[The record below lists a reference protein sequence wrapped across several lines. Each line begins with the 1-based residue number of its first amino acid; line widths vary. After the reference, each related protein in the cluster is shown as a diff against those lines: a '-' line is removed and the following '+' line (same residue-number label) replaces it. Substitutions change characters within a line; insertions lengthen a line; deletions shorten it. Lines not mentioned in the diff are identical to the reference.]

1 MGRCMILHINHV
13 QPGRAESTS
22 GVVSTLL
29 SLLEE
34 GHIDPN
40 ALGHLNVHIDW
51 LQYKANFREPVSI
64 RRTIKDDELLPLAEI
79 AVDLRQ
85 IQPDTLRQALSEAL
99 NGTAPDAM
107 EAARRAYL
115 EEYTPMRSSI
125 IWTFNSV
132 FWKYLPTWEQSS
144 GKGYEQALPGGHSD
158 GHNAQAIT
166 ESVLEFW
173 EQLRK
178 IESQNLLP
186 PEIYILEIGVGTGE
200 RANRWLDGFQALDRE
215 KGTQYYAKL
224 RFLAGD
230 YSVATLNR
238 VMASLKTHQHLASFV
253 EVDAVNPF
261 KSLSHL
267 RYKVM
272 LITLSNVYDNLPT
285 DELVLRDG
293 KLFFVEVRAYVA
305 MSEAARICE
314 KYRIPVHN
322 FAMSV
327 QKLLQEGPDKFATLQ
342 EGMGFWREVWA
353 AVRLEERLVSA
364 HNLSEAHLPSGM
376 KPSHI
381 EGLIEAAPANIR
393 FHLSSGATESFIN
406 TIPLLHPRG
415 CLQVQDIFVE
425 KLTDYLHGFRG
436 PGKMDG
442 SIVNWVNGA
451 LLSVV
456 GEQSG
461 YDVHFAP
468 FRYRKGSKTSVLYTT
483 QRE

>member
-1 MGRCMILHINHV
+1 MILHINHV
-13 QPGRAESTS
+13 QPGRAQSTS
-22 GVVSTLL
+22 DVVSKLL

-34 GHIDPN
+34 GEIDPN
-40 ALGHLNVHIDW
+40 TLGYLNVHIDW

-64 RRTIKDDELLPLAEI
+64 RRVVKDDELLPLSEI
-79 AVDLRQ
+79 AIDLRQ
-85 IQPDTLRQALSEAL
+85 IQPDAIRKSLSEAL
-99 NGTAPDAM
+99 NGAGPDALQTPK
-107 EAARRAYL
+107 RVYL
-115 EEYTPMRSSI
+115 EAFTPTRSSI
-125 IWTFNSV
+125 IWTFNGV
-132 FWKYLPTWEQSS
+132 FWKYLPIWEAAS
-144 GKGYEQALPGGHSD
+144 GKGYEKALPSGQSD
-158 GHNAQAIT
+158 GHNIQAIAD
-166 ESVLEFW
+166 SVQEFW

-178 IESQNLLP
+178 VEADNLLP
-186 PEIYILEIGVGTGE
+186 PEIYILELGVGTGE
-200 RANRWLDGFQALDRE
+200 RARRWLDGFKALDTE
-215 KGTQYYAKL
+215 KGTHYYPKL

-238 VMASLKTHQHLASFV
+238 VMEALHDHRAMATFV
-253 EVDAVNPF
+253 EVNAVDPF

-293 KLFFVEVRAYVA
+293 NLFFVEVRAYL
-305 MSEAARICE
+305 SAAEVSRICE
-314 KYRIPVHN
+314 KYGIPVGS
-322 FAMSV
+322 FEKCV
-327 QKLLQEGPDKFATLQ
+327 RKLLEEGPEKFDSLDQ
-342 EGMGFWREVWA
+342 GVGFWREVWD

-364 HNLSEAHLPSGM
+364 HNLHEAHLPNGV

-381 EGLIEAAPANIR
+381 EGLIQAAPANIR
-393 FHLSSGATESFIN
+393 FQLSSGATESFIN

-415 CLQVQDIFVE
+415 SLQVQDIFVE

-451 LLSVV
+451 LLAEV
-456 GEQSG
+456 GQQAG

-468 FRYRKGSKTSVLYTT
+468 FTYRKGSKTSTLYTT

>member
-1 MGRCMILHINHV
+1 M
-13 QPGRAESTS
+13 
-22 GVVSTLL
+22 
-29 SLLEE
+29 
-34 GHIDPN
+34 
-40 ALGHLNVHIDW
+40 
-51 LQYKANFREPVSI
+51 
-64 RRTIKDDELLPLAEI
+64 KDDDLLPLAEI

-85 IQPDTLRQALSEAL
+85 IHPETLRQSLSEAL
-99 NGTAPDAM
+99 NGAGPDALDTPK
-107 EAARRAYL
+107 RLYL
-115 EEYTPMRSSI
+115 ESYTPTRSSI
-125 IWTFNSV
+125 IWTFNRI
-132 FWKYLPTWEQSS
+132 FWKYLPIWEKSS
-144 GKGYEQALPGGHSD
+144 GKGYEKALPGGSSD
-158 GHNAQAIT
+158 GHNAQAI
-166 ESVLEFW
+166 EDSVVEFW

-186 PEIYILEIGVGTGE
+186 PEIYVLEIGVGTGE

-215 KGTQYYAKL
+215 KGTDYYRKI

-230 YSVATLNR
+230 YSKATLDR
-238 VMASLKTHQHLASFV
+238 VMASVKSHGHLATFV
-253 EVDAVNPF
+253 EVNAVDPF

-267 RYKVM
+267 RYKVL

-293 KLFFVEVRAYVA
+293 KLFYVEVRAYVSA
-305 MSEAARICE
+305 IEAERICRIYKLPSQLE
-314 KYRIPVHN
+314 K
-322 FAMSV
+322 SV
-327 QKLLQEGPDKFATLQ
+327 RKLLEEGPESFDSLEQ
-342 EGMGFWREVWA
+342 GMGFWRDLWA

-364 HNLSEAHLPSGM
+364 HNLSEAPLPTGM
-376 KPSHI
+376 KPSYI

-393 FHLSSGATESFIN
+393 FQLSSGATESFMN
-406 TIPLLHPRG
+406 TIPLLHPKG
-415 CLQVQDIFVE
+415 SLQVQDIFVE

-451 LLSVV
+451 LLAEV

-468 FRYRKGSKTSVLYTT
+468 FRYRKGSKTSILYTT

>member
-1 MGRCMILHINHV
+1 V
-13 QPGRAESTS
+13 
-22 GVVSTLL
+22 
-29 SLLEE
+29 
-34 GHIDPN
+34 
-40 ALGHLNVHIDW
+40 
-51 LQYKANFREPVSI
+51 
-64 RRTIKDDELLPLAEI
+64 KDEELLPLADI

-85 IQPDTLRQALSEAL
+85 IKQESMRTALSEAL
-99 NGTAPDAM
+99 NGAGPDAM
-107 EAARRAYL
+107 EAPRRVYL
-115 EEYTPMRSSI
+115 ESFTPMRSSI
-125 IWTFNSV
+125 IWTFNAV
-132 FWKYLPTWEQSS
+132 FWKYLPIWEQAA
-144 GKGYEQALPGGHSD
+144 GQGYEKALPGGHSD
-158 GHNAQAIT
+158 GHNAQAIQD
-166 ESVLEFW
+166 SVVEFW

-178 IESQNLLP
+178 IEKQNLLP

-200 RANRWLDGFQALDRE
+200 RASRWLDGFKALDIE
-215 KGTQYYAKL
+215 KGTQYYSKL

-238 VMASLKTHQHLASFV
+238 VMESLRRHGDLSSFV
-253 EVDAVNPF
+253 EVDAMNPF

-293 KLFFVEVRAYVA
+293 KLFFIEVRAYVPA
-305 MSEAARICE
+305 AEAARICE
-314 KYRIPVHN
+314 KYKLPLNRLDDH
-322 FAMSV
+322 V
-327 QKLLQEGPDKFATLQ
+327 QKLLSEGPRSFSSLDQA
-342 EGMGFWREVWA
+342 MGFWQELWA

-364 HNLSEAHLPSGM
+364 HNLSEAHLPAGM
-376 KPSHI
+376 KPSYI
-381 EGLIEAAPANIR
+381 EGLIENAPANIR

-415 CLQVQDIFVE
+415 VLQVSDIFVE
-425 KLTDYLHGFRG
+425 RLNDYLHGFRG

-451 LLSVV
+451 LLEVV
-456 GEQSG
+456 GAQSG

-468 FRYRKGSKTSVLYTT
+468 FTYRKGSKTSILYTT

>member
-1 MGRCMILHINHV
+1 MILHINHV
-13 QPGRAESTS
+13 QPGRSESTS

-34 GHIDPN
+34 GHIDPST
-40 ALGHLNVHIDW
+40 LGHLNVHIDW

-64 RRTIKDDELLPLAEI
+64 RRVVRDGELLPLSEI

-85 IQPDTLRQALSEAL
+85 TQPDTIRQSLSEAL
-99 NGTAPDAM
+99 NGAGPDAL
-107 EAARRAYL
+107 ETPKRVYL
-115 EEYTPMRSSI
+115 ESYTPLRSSI
-125 IWTFNSV
+125 IWVFNSV
-132 FWKYLPTWEQSS
+132 FWKYLPIWEAAS
-144 GKGYEQALPGGHSD
+144 GKGYEKALPSGQSD
-158 GHNAQAIT
+158 GHNIQAIAD
-166 ESVLEFW
+166 SVTEFW

-178 IESQNLLP
+178 IEAEKLLP

-200 RANRWLDGFQALDRE
+200 RARRFLDGFQALDRE
-215 KGTQYYAKL
+215 KGTGYYPKL

-238 VMASLKTHQHLASFV
+238 VMETLEGHASMTSFV
-253 EVDAVNPF
+253 EVNAVDPF

-293 KLFFVEVRAYVA
+293 KLFFVEVRAYVSA
-305 MSEAARICE
+305 TEVASLCG
-314 KYRIPVHN
+314 KYKIPVGD
-322 FAMSV
+322 FEKSV
-327 QKLLQEGPDKFATLQ
+327 QKLLQDGPEAFDSLDQGT
-342 EGMGFWREVWA
+342 GFWRDLWS

-364 HNLSEAHLPSGM
+364 HNLSEAHLPNGV

-381 EGLIEAAPANIR
+381 EGLIEAAPANMR
-393 FHLSSGATESFIN
+393 FHLSSGATESFAN

-425 KLTDYLHGFRG
+425 RLNDYLHGFRG

-451 LLSVV
+451 LLAEV
-456 GEQSG
+456 GKQAG

-468 FRYRKGSKTSVLYTT
+468 FKYRKGSKTSILYTT

>member
-1 MGRCMILHINHV
+1 MILHINHV
-13 QPGRAESTS
+13 QPGRSESTS

-29 SLLEE
+29 SLLEQGE
-34 GHIDPN
+34 IDPN
-40 ALGHLNVHIDW
+40 TLGHLNVHIDW
-51 LQYKANFREPVSI
+51 VQYKSNFREPVSI
-64 RRTIKDDELLPLAEI
+64 RRVVKDEELLPLTDI

-85 IQPDTLRQALSEAL
+85 IQPETIRTSLSEAL
-99 NGTAPDAM
+99 NGAGPDAL
-107 EAARRAYL
+107 EAPRRVYL
-115 EEYTPMRSSI
+115 ESFTPMRSSI

-132 FWKYLPTWEQSS
+132 FWKHLPMWEQFS
-144 GKGYEQALPGGHSD
+144 GKGYEKALPGGHSD
-158 GHNAQAIT
+158 GHNVQAI
-166 ESVLEFW
+166 EDSVQEFW
-173 EQLRK
+173 DQLRK
-178 IESQNLLP
+178 TESRHLLP
-186 PEIYILEIGVGTGE
+186 PEIYVLEIGVGTGE
-200 RANRWLDGFQALDRE
+200 RACRWLDRFQALDRE
-215 KGTQYYAKL
+215 KGTQYYPKL

-230 YSVATLNR
+230 YSVVTLHR
-238 VMASLKTHQHLASFV
+238 VMESLGAHRHLSSFV
-253 EVDAVNPF
+253 EVEAMNPF
-261 KSLSHL
+261 KALSHL

-293 KLFFVEVRAYVA
+293 KLFFIEVRAYLPMTEV
-305 MSEAARICE
+305 SKICE
-314 KYRIPVHN
+314 RYKIPVEN
-322 FAMSV
+322 FERTV
-327 QKLLQEGPDKFATLQ
+327 HKLLEEGPRSFDSLDQ
-342 EGMGFWREVWA
+342 GMGFWKDVWA

-364 HNLSEAHLPSGM
+364 HNLSEAHLPTGM
-376 KPSHI
+376 KPSYI
-381 EGLIEAAPANIR
+381 EGLIENAPANIR
-393 FHLSSGATESFIN
+393 FQMSSGATESFIN

-451 LLSVV
+451 LLEVV
-456 GEQSG
+456 GAQSG

>member
-1 MGRCMILHINHV
+1 MILHINHV

-29 SLLEE
+29 SLLEAGE
-34 GHIDPN
+34 IDPN
-40 ALGHLNVHIDW
+40 TLGHLNVHIDW
-51 LQYKANFREPVSI
+51 VQYKSNFREPVSI
-64 RRTIKDDELLPLAEI
+64 RRVVRDDEFLPLADI

-85 IQPDTLRQALSEAL
+85 IQPETLRTSLSQAL
-99 NGTAPDAM
+99 NGAGPDAL
-107 EAARRAYL
+107 ETPLRFYL
-115 EEYTPMRSSI
+115 EPFTPMRSSI
-125 IWTFNSV
+125 VWTFNSI
-132 FWKYLPTWEQSS
+132 FWKYLPIWEQTS

-158 GHNAQAIT
+158 GHNVQAIQD
-166 ESVLEFW
+166 SIQEFW
-173 EQLRK
+173 QQLQS
-178 IESQNLLP
+178 IEKQHLLP

-200 RANRWLDGFQALDRE
+200 RSSRWLDGFKALDCER
-215 KGTQYYAKL
+215 GTTYYSKL

-238 VMASLKTHQHLASFV
+238 VMNSLNAHSQLSSFV
-253 EVDAVNPF
+253 EVEAMNPF
-261 KSLSHL
+261 KALSHL

-293 KLFFVEVRAYVA
+293 KLFFIEVRAYVHTA
-305 MSEAARICE
+305 EASRICE
-314 KYRIPVHN
+314 KYKIPTEGFERMVH
-322 FAMSV
+322 
-327 QKLLQEGPDKFATLQ
+327 KLLEEGPRSFDSLEQ
-342 EGMGFWREVWA
+342 GMGFWREVWA

-364 HNLSEAHLPSGM
+364 HNLSEAHLPTGM
-376 KPSHI
+376 KPSYI
-381 EGLIEAAPANIR
+381 EGLIENAPANIR
-393 FHLSSGATESFIN
+393 FQLSSGATESFIN

-436 PGKMDG
+436 PGKLDG

-451 LLSVV
+451 LLEVV
-456 GEQSG
+456 GAQSG

>member
-1 MGRCMILHINHV
+1 MILHINHV

-29 SLLEE
+29 SLLEAGE
-34 GHIDPN
+34 IDPN
-40 ALGHLNVHIDW
+40 TLGHLNVHIDW
-51 LQYKANFREPVSI
+51 VQYKTNFREPVSI
-64 RRTIKDDELLPLAEI
+64 RRVMKDDELLPLADI

-85 IQPDTLRQALSEAL
+85 IQPDTLRSSLSQAL
-99 NGTAPDAM
+99 NGAGPDAL
-107 EAARRAYL
+107 ESPRRLYL
-115 EEYTPMRSSI
+115 EPFTPMRSSI
-125 IWTFNSV
+125 IWTFNAV
-132 FWKYLPTWEQSS
+132 FWKYLPIWEQAS

-158 GHNAQAIT
+158 GHNPQAIQD
-166 ESVLEFW
+166 SIQEFW
-173 EQLRK
+173 EQLRAVEK
-178 IESQNLLP
+178 QNLLP

-200 RANRWLDGFQALDRE
+200 RASRWLDGFKVLDCER
-215 KGTQYYAKL
+215 GTSYYPKL

-238 VMASLKTHQHLASFV
+238 VMQSLRAHGNMSSFV

-261 KSLSHL
+261 KALSHL

-293 KLFFVEVRAYVA
+293 KLFYVEVRAYLPATEV
-305 MSEAARICE
+305 SRICE
-314 KYRIPVHN
+314 KYNIPAEGFERGVH
-322 FAMSV
+322 
-327 QKLLQEGPDKFATLQ
+327 KLLGEGPRSFDTLEQ
-342 EGMGFWREVWA
+342 GMGFWRDVWA
-353 AVRLEERLVSA
+353 GARLEERLVSA
-364 HNLSEAHLPSGM
+364 HNLSEAHLPTGM
-376 KPSHI
+376 KPSYI
-381 EGLIEAAPANIR
+381 EDLIEKAPANIR
-393 FHLSSGATESFIN
+393 FQLSSGATESFIN

-436 PGKMDG
+436 PGKLDG

-451 LLSVV
+451 LLEVV
-456 GEQSG
+456 GAQSG

>member
-1 MGRCMILHINHV
+1 MILHINHV
-13 QPGRAESTS
+13 QPGRSESTS

-29 SLLEE
+29 SLLEAGE
-34 GHIDPN
+34 IDPN
-40 ALGHLNVHIDW
+40 TLGHLNVHIDW
-51 LQYKANFREPVSI
+51 VQYKSNFREPVSI
-64 RRTIKDDELLPLAEI
+64 RRVVRDEELLPLADI

-85 IQPDTLRQALSEAL
+85 MQPETIRKALSEAL
-99 NGTAPDAM
+99 NGAGPDAL
-107 EAARRAYL
+107 ETPRRMYL
-115 EEYTPMRSSI
+115 ESYTPMRSSI
-125 IWTFNSV
+125 IWTFNAV
-132 FWKYLPTWEQSS
+132 FWKYLPIWEKAS
-144 GKGYEQALPGGHSD
+144 GKGYEKALPGGHSD
-158 GHNAQAIT
+158 GHNAQAIQD
-166 ESVLEFW
+166 SIMEFW

-178 IESQNLLP
+178 IEAQHLLP
-186 PEIYILEIGVGTGE
+186 TEIYILEIGVGTGE
-200 RANRWLDGFQALDRE
+200 RASRWLDGFKDLDRQ
-215 KGTQYYAKL
+215 KGTQYYSRL

-238 VMASLKTHQHLASFV
+238 VMGNLQAHRELSSFV
-253 EVDAVNPF
+253 EVDAMNPF

-293 KLFFVEVRAYVA
+293 KLFFIEVRAYVPTA
-305 MSEAARICE
+305 EATRICE
-314 KYRIPVHN
+314 KYRLPVN
-322 FAMSV
+322 ALQQTV
-327 QKLLQEGPDKFATLQ
+327 EKLLRDGPESFDSLEQA
-342 EGMGFWREVWA
+342 MGFWQEIWA

-364 HNLSEAHLPSGM
+364 HNLSEAHLPTGM
-376 KPSHI
+376 KPSYI
-381 EGLIEAAPANIR
+381 EGLIENAPANIR

-415 CLQVQDIFVE
+415 CLQVSDIFVE

-451 LLSVV
+451 LLEVV
-456 GEQSG
+456 GAQSG

-468 FRYRKGSKTSVLYTT
+468 FQYRKGSKTSVLYTT

>member
-1 MGRCMILHINHV
+1 MILHINHV
-13 QPGRAESTS
+13 QPGRSESTS

-29 SLLEE
+29 SLLEAGE
-34 GHIDPN
+34 IDPN
-40 ALGHLNVHIDW
+40 TLGHLNVHIDW
-51 LQYKANFREPVSI
+51 VQYKSNFREPVSI
-64 RRTIKDDELLPLAEI
+64 RRVVRDDELLPLADI

-85 IQPDTLRQALSEAL
+85 MQPETIRTALSEAL
-99 NGTAPDAM
+99 NGAGPDAL
-107 EAARRAYL
+107 ETPRRTYL
-115 EEYTPMRSSI
+115 ESFTPMRSSI
-125 IWTFNSV
+125 IWTFNAV
-132 FWKYLPTWEQSS
+132 FWKYLPIWEQAS
-144 GKGYEQALPGGHSD
+144 GKGYEKALPGGHSD
-158 GHNAQAIT
+158 GHNAQAIQ

-178 IESQNLLP
+178 IESQHLLP

-200 RANRWLDGFQALDRE
+200 RASRWLDGFKLLDCE
-215 KGTQYYAKL
+215 KGTDYYSKL

-230 YSVATLNR
+230 YSVATLHR
-238 VMASLKTHQHLASFV
+238 VMDSLQAHRELSSFV
-253 EVDAVNPF
+253 EVDAMNPF

-293 KLFFVEVRAYVA
+293 KLFFIEVRAYVPTA
-305 MSEAARICE
+305 EVARICE
-314 KYRIPVHN
+314 KYHVPVSA
-322 FAMSV
+322 FDRSV
-327 QKLLQEGPDKFATLQ
+327 RKLLQEGPESFDSLEQA
-342 EGMGFWREVWA
+342 MGFWQEVWA

-364 HNLSEAHLPSGM
+364 HNLSEAHLPTGM
-376 KPSHI
+376 KPSYI
-381 EGLIEAAPANIR
+381 EGLIENAPANIR

-415 CLQVQDIFVE
+415 CLQVSDIFVE

-451 LLSVV
+451 LLEVV
-456 GEQSG
+456 GAQLG

>member
-1 MGRCMILHINHV
+1 MILHINHV
-13 QPGRAESTS
+13 QPGRSESTS

-29 SLLEE
+29 SLLEAGE
-34 GHIDPN
+34 IDPN
-40 ALGHLNVHIDW
+40 TLGHLNVHIDW
-51 LQYKANFREPVSI
+51 VQYKSNFREPVSI
-64 RRTIKDDELLPLAEI
+64 RRVVKDDELLPLADL

-85 IQPDTLRQALSEAL
+85 IQPESMRSALQEAL
-99 NGTAPDAM
+99 NGAGTDPW
-107 EAARRAYL
+107 EGPRRVYL
-115 EEYTPMRSSI
+115 EAFTPMRSSI
-125 IWTFNSV
+125 IWTFNAV
-132 FWKYLPTWEQSS
+132 FWKYLPIWEKSS
-144 GKGYEQALPGGHSD
+144 GKGYEKALPGGHSD
-158 GHNAQAIT
+158 GHNAQAIQD
-166 ESVLEFW
+166 SVNEFW

-178 IESQNLLP
+178 IERQHLLP

-200 RANRWLDGFQALDRE
+200 RACRWLDGFKQLDCER
-215 KGTQYYAKL
+215 GTQYYPKL

-230 YSVATLNR
+230 YSVATLHR
-238 VMASLKTHQHLASFV
+238 VMEELQAHRDMSSFV

-261 KSLSHL
+261 KALSHL

-293 KLFFVEVRAYVA
+293 RLFFTEVRAYLPATEVF
-305 MSEAARICE
+305 RICE
-314 KYRIPVHN
+314 KYQVAIDA
-322 FAMSV
+322 FEKSV
-327 QKLLQEGPDKFATLQ
+327 QKLLQDGPESFDSLDRA
-342 EGMGFWREVWA
+342 MGFWREVWA
-353 AVRLEERLVSA
+353 ALRLEERLVSA
-364 HNLSEAHLPSGM
+364 HNLSEAHLPTGM
-376 KPSHI
+376 KPSYI
-381 EGLIEAAPANIR
+381 EGLIENAPANIR
-393 FHLSSGATESFIN
+393 FQLSSGATESFIN

-415 CLQVQDIFVE
+415 VLQVSDIFVE

-451 LLSVV
+451 LLEVV
-456 GEQSG
+456 GAQSG

>member
-1 MGRCMILHINHV
+1 MILHINHV
-13 QPGRAESTS
+13 QPGRADSTS
-22 GVVSTLL
+22 GVVTTLL
-29 SLLEE
+29 SLLEAGE
-34 GHIDPN
+34 IDPN
-40 ALGHLNVHIDW
+40 TLGHLNVHIDW
-51 LQYKANFREPVSI
+51 VQYKSNFREPVSI
-64 RRTIKDDELLPLAEI
+64 RRVMKDDEMLPLADI

-85 IQPDTLRQALSEAL
+85 MQPETLRRSLSEAL
-99 NGTAPDAM
+99 NGAGPDSL
-107 EAARRAYL
+107 ETPRRVYI
-115 EEYTPMRSSI
+115 EPFTPMRSSI

-132 FWKYLPTWEQSS
+132 FWKYLPIWEKAS
-144 GKGYEQALPGGHSD
+144 GKGYEKALPGGHSD
-158 GHNAQAIT
+158 GHNVEAIHD
-166 ESVLEFW
+166 SIVEFW
-173 EQLRK
+173 EQLQK
-178 IESQNLLP
+178 IEKQHLLP

-200 RANRWLDGFQALDRE
+200 RACRWLDGFKAMDFER
-215 KGTQYYAKL
+215 GTNYYSRL

-230 YSVATLNR
+230 YSVATLHR
-238 VMASLKTHQHLASFV
+238 VMESLKAHAELSSFV

-293 KLFFVEVRAYVA
+293 KLFFIEVRAYLPATEVT
-305 MSEAARICE
+305 RISE
-314 KYRIPVHN
+314 KYHIPAGN
-322 FAMSV
+322 FHATV
-327 QKLLQEGPDKFATLQ
+327 EKLLADGPESFESLEQ
-342 EGMGFWREVWA
+342 GMGFWKEVWA

-364 HNLSEAHLPSGM
+364 HNLSEAHLPTGL

-381 EGLIEAAPANIR
+381 EGLIENAPANIR
-393 FHLSSGATESFIN
+393 FQMSSGATESFIN

-415 CLQVQDIFVE
+415 VLQVQDIFVE

-451 LLSVV
+451 LLEVV
-456 GEQSG
+456 GAQSG

>member
-1 MGRCMILHINHV
+1 MILHINHV

-29 SLLEE
+29 SLLEA
-34 GHIDPN
+34 GDIDPN
-40 ALGHLNVHIDW
+40 TLGHLNVHIDW
-51 LQYKANFREPVSI
+51 VQYKSNFREPVSI
-64 RRTIKDDELLPLAEI
+64 RRVLKDEELLPLADI

-85 IQPDTLRQALSEAL
+85 LQPEMLRKSLSEAL
-99 NGTAPDAM
+99 NGAGPDALDTP
-107 EAARRAYL
+107 RRHYL
-115 EEYTPMRSSI
+115 EAFTPMRSSV
-125 IWTFNSV
+125 IWTFNSI
-132 FWKYLPTWEQSS
+132 FWKYLPIWEAAS
-144 GKGYEQALPGGHSD
+144 GKGYEKALPGGHSD
-158 GHNAQAIT
+158 GHNIQAIQ
-166 ESVLEFW
+166 ESILEFW
-173 EQLRK
+173 EMLQK
-178 IESQNLLP
+178 IEKQNLLP
-186 PEIYILEIGVGTGE
+186 PEIFILEIGVGTGE
-200 RANRWLDGFQALDRE
+200 RACRWLDGFKELDRE
-215 KGTQYYAKL
+215 KGTQYYPKL
-224 RFLAGD
+224 RFLAAD
-230 YSVATLNR
+230 YSVATLHR
-238 VMASLKTHQHLASFV
+238 VMESLHNHRDLSTFV

-293 KLFFVEVRAYVA
+293 KLFFIEVRAYVPA
-305 MSEAARICE
+305 TEVTRICE
-314 KYRIPVHN
+314 KYRIALDR
-322 FAMSV
+322 FETSV
-327 QKLLQEGPDKFATLQ
+327 QRLLELGPECFESLDQ
-342 EGMGFWREVWA
+342 GMGFWQELWA

-364 HNLSEAHLPSGM
+364 HNLSEAHLPTGL

-381 EGLIEAAPANIR
+381 EGLIENAPANIR
-393 FHLSSGATESFIN
+393 FQLSSGATESFIN

-415 CLQVQDIFVE
+415 VLQVQDIFVE

-451 LLSVV
+451 LLDVV
-456 GEQSG
+456 GAQSG

>member
-1 MGRCMILHINHV
+1 MILHINHV
-13 QPGRAESTS
+13 QPGRSESTS

-29 SLLEE
+29 SLLEA
-34 GHIDPN
+34 GDIDPN
-40 ALGHLNVHIDW
+40 TLGHLNVHIDW
-51 LQYKANFREPVSI
+51 VQYKSNFREPVSI
-64 RRTIKDDELLPLAEI
+64 RRVVRDEELLPLADI

-85 IQPDTLRQALSEAL
+85 IQPEMMRKALSEAL
-99 NGTAPDAM
+99 NGAGPDAL
-107 EAARRAYL
+107 ETPRRVYL
-115 EEYTPMRSSI
+115 ESFTPMRSSI
-125 IWTFNSV
+125 IWTFNAV
-132 FWKYLPTWEQSS
+132 FWKYLPIWEQAS
-144 GKGYEQALPGGHSD
+144 GKGYEKALPGGHSD
-158 GHNAQAIT
+158 GHNAQAIHD
-166 ESVLEFW
+166 SVVEFW

-178 IESQNLLP
+178 IESQHLLP

-200 RANRWLDGFQALDRE
+200 RANRWLEGFKALDCER
-215 KGTQYYAKL
+215 GTQYYAKL

-238 VMASLKTHQHLASFV
+238 VMQSLKEHGHLANFV
-253 EVDAVNPF
+253 EVDAMNPF

-293 KLFFVEVRAYVA
+293 KLFFIEVRAYVPTA
-305 MSEAARICE
+305 EVALICA
-314 KYRIPVHN
+314 KYGIPREG
-322 FAMSV
+322 FERSV
-327 QKLLQEGPDKFATLQ
+327 QKLLQDGPKSFDSLDQA
-342 EGMGFWREVWA
+342 MGFWRETWA

-364 HNLSEAHLPSGM
+364 HNLSEAHLPNGM
-376 KPSHI
+376 KPSYI
-381 EGLIEAAPANIR
+381 EGLIENAPANIR
-393 FHLSSGATESFIN
+393 FQLSSGATESFIN

-415 CLQVQDIFVE
+415 CLQVSDIFVE

-451 LLSVV
+451 LLEVV
-456 GEQSG
+456 GAQSG

-468 FRYRKGSKTSVLYTT
+468 FAYRKGSKTSILYTT

>member
-1 MGRCMILHINHV
+1 MILHINHV
-13 QPGRAESTS
+13 QPGRSESTS

-40 ALGHLNVHIDW
+40 TLGHLNVHIDW

-64 RRTIKDDELLPLAEI
+64 RRVLKDEELLPLSEI

-85 IQPDTLRQALSEAL
+85 IQPGMLRQSLSEAL
-99 NGTAPDAM
+99 NGAGPDAL
-107 EAARRAYL
+107 ETPKRVYL
-115 EEYTPMRSSI
+115 EAYTPTRSSI
-125 IWTFNSV
+125 IWTFNAL
-132 FWKYLPTWEQSS
+132 FWKYLPIWEAAS
-144 GKGYEQALPGGHSD
+144 GQGYEKALPSGQSD
-158 GHNAQAIT
+158 GHNVQAI
-166 ESVLEFW
+166 EDSVAEFW
-173 EQLRK
+173 EQLRGADSRK
-178 IESQNLLP
+178 LLP

-200 RANRWLDGFQALDRE
+200 RARRFIDGFQAYDKQ
-215 KGTQYYAKL
+215 KGTNYYPKL

-238 VMASLKTHQHLASFV
+238 VMAELKDHAQMASFC
-253 EVDAVNPF
+253 EVDAVDPF

-285 DELVLRDG
+285 DELVLRDAN
-293 KLFFVEVRAYVA
+293 LFFVEVRAYVA
-305 MSEAARICE
+305 AVEVARLCE
-314 KYRIPVHN
+314 KYKIPVSS
-322 FAMSV
+322 FEKSV
-327 QKLLQEGPDKFATLQ
+327 HKLLEEGPEKFDSLEQ
-342 EGMGFWREVWA
+342 GVGFWRELWA
-353 AVRLEERLVSA
+353 AIRLEERLVSA
-364 HNLSEAHLPSGM
+364 HNLQEAHLPNGV

-381 EGLIEAAPANIR
+381 EGLIEAAPANMR
-393 FHLSSGATESFIN
+393 FQLSSGATESFAN
-406 TIPLLHPRG
+406 TIPLLHPKG

-425 KLTDYLHGFRG
+425 RLNDYLHGFRG

-451 LLSVV
+451 LLAEV
-456 GEQSG
+456 GKQAG

-468 FRYRKGSKTSVLYTT
+468 FKYRKGSKTSILYTT

>member
-1 MGRCMILHINHV
+1 MILHINHV
-13 QPGRAESTS
+13 QPGRSESTS

-29 SLLEE
+29 SLLEA
-34 GHIDPN
+34 GDIDPN
-40 ALGHLNVHIDW
+40 TLGHLNVHIDW
-51 LQYKANFREPVSI
+51 VQYKSNFREPVSI
-64 RRTIKDDELLPLAEI
+64 RRVLKDDELLPLADI

-85 IQPDTLRQALSEAL
+85 IQPDMLRQSLSQAL
-99 NGTAPDAM
+99 NGAGPDAL
-107 EAARRAYL
+107 ESPQRIYL
-115 EEYTPMRSSI
+115 ESFTPMRTSI
-125 IWTFNSV
+125 IWTFNSI
-132 FWKYLPTWEQSS
+132 FWKYLPIWELAS
-144 GKGYEQALPGGHSD
+144 GKGYEKALPGGHSD
-158 GHNAQAIT
+158 GHNIQAIQD
-166 ESVLEFW
+166 SIHEFW
-173 EQLRK
+173 DMLQKTEKR
-178 IESQNLLP
+178 NLLP

-200 RANRWLDGFQALDRE
+200 RACRWLDGFKALDCER
-215 KGTQYYAKL
+215 GTNYYSRL

-230 YSVATLNR
+230 YSVATLHR
-238 VMASLKTHQHLASFV
+238 VMDSLQAHRDLSSFV

-285 DELVLRDG
+285 DDLVLRDG
-293 KLFFVEVRAYVA
+293 KLFFVEVRAYVPA
-305 MSEAARICE
+305 AEVARICE
-314 KYRIPVHN
+314 KYRIPSHDFEKSVHG
-322 FAMSV
+322 
-327 QKLLQEGPDKFATLQ
+327 LLLDGPEAFTTLDQ
-342 EGMGFWREVWA
+342 GMGFWQELWA
-353 AVRLEERLVSA
+353 AIRLEERLVSA
-364 HNLSEAHLPSGM
+364 HNLSEAHLPTGM

-381 EGLIEAAPANIR
+381 EGLIENAPANIR
-393 FHLSSGATESFIN
+393 FQLSSGATESFIN

-415 CLQVQDIFVE
+415 VLQVQDIFVE

-451 LLSVV
+451 LLDVV
-456 GEQSG
+456 GAQSG